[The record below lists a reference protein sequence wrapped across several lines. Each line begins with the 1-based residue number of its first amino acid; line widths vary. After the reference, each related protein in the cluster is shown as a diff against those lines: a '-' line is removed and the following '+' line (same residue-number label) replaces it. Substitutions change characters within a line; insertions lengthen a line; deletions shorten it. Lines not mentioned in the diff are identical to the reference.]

1 MKALKLKDVSCFP
14 SYYNTIQFTTFK
26 MPFNADLRVGVGKY
40 KLNMSWVY
48 EMLTEHNIE
57 IEFQDK
63 IWKRYREDGLVEE
76 KDEEY
81 HRTCFEQ
88 AIEQYMSDYIEYTIF
103 GHGDSEK
110 YENYPNDVWG
120 YIHDKVLEYPKEFP
134 EHLTL
139 TFETE

>member
-1 MKALKLKDVSCFP
+1 
-14 SYYNTIQFTTFK
+14 

-48 EMLTEHNIE
+48 EMLGEHNIE
-57 IEFQDK
+57 IEFQ
-63 IWKRYREDGLVEE
+63 

-88 AIEQYMSDYIEYTIF
+88 AIEQHMSNYIEYTIF
-103 GHGDSEK
+103 GHGDSGE

-139 TFETE
+139 MFETE